1 MLQGSSLN
9 QKKKI
14 PYNISLKKNWPK
26 EFRYAKKINLKI
38 MEWTINN
45 ENIKKNP
52 LYNGNLAHL
61 KKLIKNYQISIPS
74 ITNDYFMQKPFF

>member
-1 MLQGSSLN
+1 
-9 QKKKI
+9 
-14 PYNISLKKNWPK
+14 
-26 EFRYAKKINLKI
+26 

-74 ITNDYFMQKPFF
+74 ITNDYFMQKLFLKKKILKSKIKF